1 MPKRQVGARL
11 IMCGVVLALV
21 TSAVAIIG
29 GTAAISVGGPAYLLL
44 VACVGL
50 LGVGVALL
58 SASGPIFGGTLAR
71 RALKTLA
78 FGLVVDSVL
87 LGVSNLPGL
96 EGSNV
101 MILFIPFFVSWW
113 ATIIGAG
120 LTVLALVTAGGR
132 PRKVGALF
140 LLAPVALFAV
150 NALVNDLSG
159 SEVARPLAIA
169 FGVVAGGA
177 LLLGFVGLAWLG
189 LGSAASAIE
198 VETGGEGVI
207 G

>member
-1 MPKRQVGARL
+1 MPKRQTGALL
-11 IMCGVVLALV
+11 IICAVVLALV
-21 TSAVAIIG
+21 TTAVSIIG
-29 GTAAISVGGPAYLLL
+29 GTAAIAVGGGSYLLL

-87 LGVSNLPGL
+87 LGLSNLPGL
-96 EGSNV
+96 EGSNM
-101 MILFIPFFVSWW
+101 MILFIPFFVSGW

-140 LLAPVALFAV
+140 LAAPVALFAV

-159 SEVARPLAIA
+159 FEGARPLAIA

-189 LGSAASAIE
+189 LDSAASSVG
-198 VETGGEGVI
+198 VETAGEGDL